1 LDIDVNNLPPEIQEK
16 LAQVMRMVDER
27 EPEGEVSYDR
37 LIALNNEVFGI
48 RQKLLS
54 AQLTGAEEAT
64 AHLIESME
72 KDSDVKNREKVL
84 KMAIVSLEV
93 TIDDSKQE
101 LVQALLKAKFEARK
115 TGSRGSNGT
124 GNDRDMIDAIIEAAE
139 MEADYDPIAVQQKQ
153 EQSIS
158 KPKRNSGGFGFGT
171 SSRV

>member
-1 LDIDVNNLPPEIQEK
+1 
-16 LAQVMRMVDER
+16 MRMVEER

-115 TGSRGSNGT
+115 TVKRGSNGN

>member
-1 LDIDVNNLPPEIQEK
+1 LNLDMNNLPPEVREQ
-16 LAQVMRMVDER
+16 LAQIMRMVDER

-54 AQLTGAEEAT
+54 AQLTGAELAT

-72 KDSDVKNREKVL
+72 KDRDVRNREKVL

-115 TGSRGSNGT
+115 TGNRGANGN

-139 MEADYDPIAVQQKQ
+139 QEADYDPIAVQQKQ
-153 EQSIS
+153 EQSTS
-158 KPKRNSGGFGFGT
+158 KPKQNSSGFGFGT